1 MKKMQRYIAK
11 KLMEE
16 LKWNTKDTKDIS
28 LTQNEAEKKGWRKEK
43 QMKQWEI
50 KKQNGK
56 PKSSYI

>member
-1 MKKMQRYIAK
+1 MAK

-16 LKWNTKDTKDIS
+16 LKWNTKDTS